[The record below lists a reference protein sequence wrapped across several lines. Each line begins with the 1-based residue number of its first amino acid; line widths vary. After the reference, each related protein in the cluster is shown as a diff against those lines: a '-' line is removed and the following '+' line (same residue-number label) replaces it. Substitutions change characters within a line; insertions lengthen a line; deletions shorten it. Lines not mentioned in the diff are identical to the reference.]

1 MRSLLTQWWLVCV
14 AAAFHLVV
22 TLSVSATGH
31 FGLFPNTIDG
41 NGVAIAAAPDGIK
54 LLREITDRSEE
65 LAHARLN
72 EWVSANSPLHVKL
85 YSIPFAALK
94 PLFGNNVLSAEPL
107 NALYFVVILM
117 LVFFIGRQIL
127 DQRTGLF
134 AAAAVALWPS
144 FLLHT
149 TQLLRDP
156 LFIAAMLGFALICL
170 KLLSRDVS
178 WWSGSI
184 IAIMGGMLGVLLWL
198 VRDTMADLV
207 IAAAVLTLIL
217 LLLKQLV
224 GRPQV
229 KWRAR
234 APAFLSALLL
244 LTFVGAA
251 TRLLPKFQRTP
262 QVAQNEPDV
271 WQGSRRQRRNMLIR
285 DPIDSSNPWSRFVA
299 RVGKL
304 RQGFALEFSDAGSN
318 IDSDVSIVTTRDL
331 ISYLPR
337 AAAIGFFAPFPQMW
351 FRSGV
356 RVSRAERMVSG
367 VETFALYLIE
377 FFAVL
382 TLWERRRQVS
392 VWFVWL
398 LAAVGFVSLG
408 LVVINVGTLYRM
420 RYVFAILMI
429 VLAMH
434 SISKMIDRF
443 RASLRSSVTYFPQ
456 GRFASKVIARA
467 NRDRTVP

>member
-1 MRSLLTQWWLVCV
+1 VLCV

-22 TLSVSATGH
+22 TLAVCATGH
-31 FGLFPNTIDG
+31 FGLFPSTIDG
-41 NGVAIAAAPDGIK
+41 NGVAISAASDGTK
-54 LLREITDRSEE
+54 LLREIVDRSEE
-65 LAHARLN
+65 LTHAQLN

-156 LFIAAMLGFALICL
+156 LFIAAMLGFAFVCL
-170 KLLSRDVS
+170 RLLSQDLS
-178 WWSGSI
+178 WWSGII
-184 IAIMGGMLGVLLWL
+184 IAMIGGILGVILWL
-198 VRDTMADLV
+198 VRDTMAELV
-207 IAAAVLTLIL
+207 IAATVLTLIL
-217 LLLKQLV
+217 LLLRDIV

-229 KWRAR
+229 NSGTWRAR
-234 APAFLSALLL
+234 APALLSALLL
-244 LTFVGAA
+244 LTFVVAA
-251 TRLLPKFQRTP
+251 TRILPKFQRTT
-262 QVAQNEPDV
+262 QVGQNQPDV
-271 WQGSRRQRRNMLIR
+271 WQGSRRQRRNVLIS
-285 DPIDSSNPWSRFVA
+285 DQVESSNPWSKFVG

-318 IDSDVSIVTTRDL
+318 LDTEVSIVTTKDL

-337 AAAIGFFAPFPQMW
+337 ATAIGFFAPFPQMW
-351 FRSGV
+351 FTSGV
-356 RVSRAERMVSG
+356 RVSRAGRMLSG
-367 VETFALYLIE
+367 GETIALYFVE

-398 LAAVGFVSLG
+398 LATMGFVSLG
-408 LVVINVGTLYRM
+408 LVVINVGTLYRL

-429 VLAMH
+429 VPATH
-434 SISKMIDRF
+434 SISKAIERF
-443 RASLRSSVTYFPQ
+443 CAPLRTF
-456 GRFASKVIARA
+456 GDAK
-467 NRDRTVP
+467 